1 MLARAYD
8 TPCPVDV
15 IEKVL
20 EGASER
26 SGQIPI
32 HTIGQLAESMGLQTQ
47 VGSVKFEQMHRLE
60 LPVIV
65 AAHSHFALL
74 TQVKEGK
81 VLLADPERG
90 WRTLPF
96 EEVRADW
103 GNDVQVVLVKRLA
116 DTPTKQFGWSWFAP
130 VLKRFQWPLIQ
141 VLLALTVHPVIPT
154 RQSSAIATDHRQG
167 DQSEQPLSPTSV
179 RCRSGRG
186 CVVPRAADGGAHL
199 VVDRH
204 HRPHGLTAGKP
215 SDRQA
220 VAATA
225 SLFRKKTRR

>member
-65 AAHSHFALL
+65 AAPA
-74 TQVKEGK
+74 
-81 VLLADPERG
+81 
-90 WRTLPF
+90 
-96 EEVRADW
+96 
-103 GNDVQVVLVKRLA
+103 
-116 DTPTKQFGWSWFAP
+116 
-130 VLKRFQWPLIQ
+130 I
-141 VLLALTVHPVIPT
+141 T
-154 RQSSAIATDHRQG
+154 R
-167 DQSEQPLSPTSV
+167 
-179 RCRSGRG
+179 C
-186 CVVPRAADGGAHL
+186 
-199 VVDRH
+199 
-204 HRPHGLTAGKP
+204 
-215 SDRQA
+215 
-220 VAATA
+220 
-225 SLFRKKTRR
+225 